1 MRTHGIWAASDEA
14 QEVKRS
20 EIYKEPSYV
29 ETVENRIY
37 FYSEVYSENVLQLNR
52 RLREVS
58 HQLVTTATHQ
68 EHEPANIFLH
78 VHSYGGS
85 LLAGF
90 AAMDEVLQCQ
100 VPVTTIIDG
109 AAASAASFITIA
121 GKHRIIRP
129 HASVLIHQ
137 LSSIYWGK
145 YSELKDEM
153 KNLDMYMDMIK
164 SVYKQYTN
172 VPPEKLDE
180 ILEHDIWFDAQRAL
194 DLGIVDEIR

>member
-1 MRTHGIWAASDEA
+1 MRSEGIWCAKTL
-14 QEVKRS
+14 EVKKN

-37 FYSEVYSENVLQLNR
+37 FYSDVESENVLQLNK
-52 RLREVS
+52 RLRELS
-58 HQLVTTATHQ
+58 HQLTTTATHQ

-90 AAMDEVLQCQ
+90 AAMDEVVQCQ
-100 VPVTTIIDG
+100 APVTTIIDG
-109 AAASAASFITIA
+109 AVASAASFITIV
-121 GKHRIIRP
+121 GRHRIIRP

-164 SVYKQYTN
+164 SVYKQYTK
-172 VPPEKLDE
+172 VPPEELDG
-180 ILEHDIWFDAQRAL
+180 ILDHDIWFNAQKAL
-194 DLGIVDEIR
+194 EMGIVDEIK